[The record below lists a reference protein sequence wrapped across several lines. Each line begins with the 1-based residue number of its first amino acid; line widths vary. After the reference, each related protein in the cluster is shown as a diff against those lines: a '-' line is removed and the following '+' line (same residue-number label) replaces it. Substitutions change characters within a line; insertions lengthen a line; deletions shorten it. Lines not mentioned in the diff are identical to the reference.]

1 MAAIV
6 LTGGH
11 EPDPE
16 TIQKA
21 DEENVP
27 ILLWPESAFEFA
39 GRVCGAGA
47 IKLPG

>member
-6 LTGGH
+6 LTGGQ

-21 DEENVP
+21 NEEAVP

-39 GRVCGAGA
+39 GRVCAAGV
-47 IKLPG
+47 IRLPG